1 MPPASLCDHLSVDS
15 SQYSC
20 ALVDVPLSTSIPE
33 SSLGVPVSLLLR
45 VIILSSISTTSEFLV
60 VWFPDTIRSPWIV
73 TAPLKC
79 AVEVIEDSNDYETVF
94 VSVKR
99 PSDTTIT
106 IAFGAAVTA
115 GAYRAFV
122 TKMD

>member
-1 MPPASLCDHLSVDS
+1 MGASRK
-15 SQYSC
+15 Y
-20 ALVDVPLSTSIPE
+20 
-33 SSLGVPVSLLLR
+33 
-45 VIILSSISTTSEFLV
+45 
-60 VWFPDTIRSPWIV
+60 
-73 TAPLKC
+73 
-79 AVEVIEDSNDYETVF
+79 AVEVIEDSHDYETVF

-106 IAFGAAVTA
+106 IAFGAPVTA